1 MFLFEVFFN
10 KIGFRGINCQIFLEN
25 NINDFLILLK
35 KIQIF
40 KSVF

>member
-25 NINDFLILLK
+25 NINDFSISYDESK
-35 KIQIF
+35 RRDKE
-40 KSVF
+40 